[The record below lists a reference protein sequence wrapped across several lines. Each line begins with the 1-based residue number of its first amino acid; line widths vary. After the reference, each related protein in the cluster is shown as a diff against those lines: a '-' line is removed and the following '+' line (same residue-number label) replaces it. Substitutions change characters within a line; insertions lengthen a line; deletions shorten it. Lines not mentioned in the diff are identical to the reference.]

1 MHAVTDFE
9 KDKDAKYYFYQ
20 NYFPM
25 RQSLYLSLF
34 LFILSSACK
43 EAPKQISTDDIKNID
58 TLIDGWHKAAAN
70 ANFHDYFNRMSAD
83 AIFIGTDPTENWQL
97 DAFKSFC
104 KPYFEKGKAWSFTSL
119 DRHLYFNQ
127 DHSIAWF
134 DELLNTQMKIC
145 RGSGVLKKENGQW
158 KIAHYVLSMTIP
170 NTLSNEV
177 TALKSIPEDHI
188 IDSLTKNK
196 L

>member
-1 MHAVTDFE
+1 MRH
-9 KDKDAKYYFYQ
+9 YF
-20 NYFPM
+20 
-25 RQSLYLSLF
+25 SLF
-34 LFILSSACK
+34 VLLIFLLTACK
-43 EAPKQISTDDIKNID
+43 EKTPTISNSDKSTIN

-70 ANFHDYFNRMSAD
+70 AQFNDYFNRMSKD
-83 AIFIGTDPTENWQL
+83 AVFIGTDPAENWPI

-104 KPYFEKGKAWSFTSL
+104 KPYFDKGKAWSFTSL

-145 RGSGVLKKENGQW
+145 RGSGVLKKENGEW

-170 NTLSNEV
+170 NDLTNQV
-177 TALKSIPEDHI
+177 TTMKADLEDRI
-188 IDSLTKNK
+188 IDSLSKQ
-196 L
+196 